1 MTTPVHQ
8 LLPYRLARHGRLL
21 LIVVLAL
28 VGSLALPASTSAH
41 PLGNFSVNRYSR
53 VEATSS
59 AINLLYIVDMA
70 EIPAFQERAR
80 MDLDRDGVVSVEEQ
94 TGYLTAIAPS
104 LQNNLRLQLDGRE
117 VPLEAQEQTLEFP
130 EGQGGL
136 QTLRLTLKLSAALPE
151 NQQPQSVTYQD
162 TNYEG
167 RLGWQEIVV
176 QPGERVTILDS
187 TAPATDI
194 SNELRAY
201 PDELLQSPLEV
212 SSASFTFRSGGPGL
226 AEAGSAVTVPAEA
239 RSRDPFVALIEAP
252 QLELVTILLAL
263 LAAFGWGAAHALTP
277 GHGKTVV
284 AAYLVGSRG
293 TVGHALFL
301 GLTTTITHTAGVFA
315 LGLVTLY
322 LSQYILPEQLFPWLS
337 LISGLLVVAIGFSMF
352 GQRLRALLRGGPAGG
367 SPEHMHSHDHGD
379 HHSHLHDHGHSHS
392 HDHLPPGAHGTPVT
406 WRSLLA
412 LGISGG
418 ILPCPSALVVLLS
431 AIALQ
436 RVGFGLL
443 LIVAFSLG
451 LASVLTG
458 IGIALVHA
466 GRLFERIPT
475 RGRLV
480 HALPVASALL
490 ITLAGVGIT
499 LQAVAQSGALRFI
512 TVASAIPW

>member
-1 MTTPVHQ
+1 MTTPAHR
-8 LLPYRLARHGRLL
+8 LLPYRPAQQARIVMVVVVAAVALL
-21 LIVVLAL
+21 VLPMVA
-28 VGSLALPASTSAH
+28 SAH
-41 PLGNFSVNRYSR
+41 PLGNFSVNRYTRIEPS
-53 VEATSS
+53 SS

-80 MDLDRDGVVSVEEQ
+80 MDLDRDGVISGAEQ
-94 TGYLTAIAPS
+94 ARYLSTVVPR
-104 LQNNLRLQLDGRE
+104 LQGNLRVVADGQ
-117 VPLEAQEQTLEFP
+117 VIPLALQEQTLEFP
-130 EGQGGL
+130 AGQGGL
-136 QTLRLTLKLSAALPE
+136 STLRLTLMLSASLPE
-151 NQQPQSVTYQD
+151 GDNPLEVTYRD
-162 TNYEG
+162 SNYEG
-167 RLGWQEIVV
+167 RPGWQEIVV
-176 QPGERVTILDS
+176 RPGEKVTIVDS
-187 TAPATDI
+187 TAPAFDI
-194 SNELRAY
+194 SDELRAY
-201 PDELLQSPLEV
+201 PDDLLQSPLEV
-212 SSASFTFRSGGPGL
+212 SSASFSFRSGGLGL
-226 AEAGSAVTVPAEA
+226 AVSSSAISQPAGAGSQ
-239 RSRDPFVALIEAP
+239 DPFVALIEAP
-252 QLELVTILLAL
+252 QLEWATILVAL
-263 LAAFGWGAAHALTP
+263 MAAFGWGAAHALAP

-284 AAYLVGSRG
+284 GAYLVGSRG

-337 LISGLLVVAIGFSMF
+337 LVSGLLVVAIGFSLF
-352 GQRLRALLRGGPAGG
+352 GQRLRALIKGAPSSAAHGHA
-367 SPEHMHSHDHGD
+367 HSHERD
-379 HHSHLHDHGHSHS
+379 HHLHLHDHDHSHS
-392 HDHLPPGAHGTPVT
+392 HDHLPPGAHGAPVT

-499 LQAVAQSGALRFI
+499 LQALAQSGALRFI